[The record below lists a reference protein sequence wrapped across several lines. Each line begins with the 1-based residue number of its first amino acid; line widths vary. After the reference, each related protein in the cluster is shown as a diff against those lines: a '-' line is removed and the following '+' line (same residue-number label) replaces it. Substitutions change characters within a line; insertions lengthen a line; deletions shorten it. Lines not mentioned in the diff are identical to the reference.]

1 MVLKRIVATLLMAV
15 MLASVSVSV
24 YAATTSYER
33 PDDSDSGGS
42 GGGGGGSG
50 SGGGGG
56 GGRAAGSTTSFT
68 SSTPGGSV
76 KGSTSVSFA
85 GLIPADP
92 SASSSGANAGTWY
105 YNEQTGDWKYQFKD
119 GSGAVGWQQ
128 LPWTVNGQTQNLW
141 YYFDSNG
148 NMLDGSQVIAGKE
161 YYLNPESNGWKG
173 GMTEAPANNAS
184 VEGMITMGSSD
195 NSGAWNGTWYYSPSQ
210 NNWKYLYNNGNV
222 AIGWNQ
228 LSWTF
233 NGVTRN
239 DWYFFNNDGWM
250 SSGLV
255 KLSGNTY
262 YLNPVSDGFK
272 GAMITGEANV
282 NGKQMNFANSG
293 ELLN

>member
-1 MVLKRIVATLLMAV
+1 MAEVARLSFDTI
-15 MLASVSVSV
+15 
-24 YAATTSYER
+24 ER
-33 PDDSDSGGS
+33 PFIAVDFAGDVKKLPLTFDAADLELMGS
-42 GGGGGGSG
+42 GESG
-50 SGGGGG
+50 
-56 GGRAAGSTTSFT
+56 
-68 SSTPGGSV
+68 
-76 KGSTSVSFA
+76 
-85 GLIPADP
+85 
-92 SASSSGANAGTWY
+92 
-105 YNEQTGDWKYQFKD
+105 
-119 GSGAVGWQQ
+119 
-128 LPWTVNGQTQNLW
+128 
-141 YYFDSNG
+141 
-148 NMLDGSQVIAGKE
+148 
-161 YYLNPESNGWKG
+161 
-173 GMTEAPANNAS
+173 
-184 VEGMITMGSSD
+184 
-195 NSGAWNGTWYYSPSQ
+195 GAWNGTWYYSPSAD
-210 NNWKYLYNNGNV
+210 NWKYLYNNGNV